1 MGQAKAFVP
10 LIAAI
15 IACGGDGDTMQPPDA
30 GAIQGSVVD
39 DISTPVTDL
48 TVALRD
54 VGGSTDLATTLT
66 DTLGGFGFTD
76 LDPADYN
83 VILDVP
89 QIYELNG
96 QANPVTA
103 RVVAGVTTPVD
114 FTLRLLA
121 GTVTGVVSDTV
132 AAPISGATASLREP
146 GTAIDLRKALS
157 DSSGRY
163 TFSRVPIGDY
173 DLFMNA
179 ANGTV
184 LGTNPERISVIE
196 GDTVEVAFT
205 VRIEPNPLGTW
216 QALTP
221 LGSVRTENSVAA
233 LDGLIY
239 VVGGFK
245 PSGAGTEAET
255 AVERYNPSTDTW
267 TTVAALPAGV
277 NHAGLAAVGGKLYLV
292 GGYGGATF
300 TGTDVVRIYDPATD
314 SWTTG
319 ASLPSARGAL
329 AVAVLDGKIH
339 AIGGS
344 TNNGS
349 GLTTHDVYDP
359 AGDTWSSLAA
369 MPTARHHLAAATID
383 GRIYVAAG
391 RTGGGLS
398 NLTTLEI
405 YNPPDDTWLTG
416 SPVPTARSGV
426 AAAALDG
433 EFYLFG
439 GEGTGGTFDENE
451 RYNPTTQLWRTMA
464 PMLTARHGMGAAV
477 EGGTIYVVGGGPAVG
492 LTFSGA
498 NERFTPPQ

>member
-1 MGQAKAFVP
+1 MKRGVSDSRAQ
-10 LIAAI
+10 LLRGIAASAFLAPLVAAAS
-15 IACGGDGDTMQPPDA
+15 ACGGDGDTMEPPDT
-30 GAIQGSVVD
+30 GAIQGSILD
-39 DISTPVTDL
+39 DISAPVTDL
-48 TVALRD
+48 TVALRN
-54 VGGSTDLATTLT
+54 VGATSDLASTLT
-66 DTLGGFGFTD
+66 DTLGGFGFAA
-76 LDPADYN
+76 LDPADYD
-83 VILDVP
+83 VTLDVP
-89 QIYELNG
+89 QTYDLNG

-132 AAPISGATASLREP
+132 AAPIPGATASLREP

-157 DSSGRY
+157 DSTGRY
-163 TFSRVPIGDY
+163 AFSRVPIGDY
-173 DLFMNA
+173 DLFMSV

-184 LGTNPERISVIE
+184 LGTNPERISVVE
-196 GDTVEVAFT
+196 GDTVAVAFT

-245 PSGAGTEAET
+245 PSGGGAAAET
-255 AVERYNPSTDTW
+255 AVERYDPSTDSW
-267 TTVAALPAGV
+267 TTVAPLPAGV

-300 TGTDVVRIYDPATD
+300 TGTDIVRIYDPATD
-314 SWTTG
+314 GWTMG

-349 GLTTHDVYDP
+349 GLT
-359 AGDTWSSLAA
+359 
-369 MPTARHHLAAATID
+369 
-383 GRIYVAAG
+383 
-391 RTGGGLS
+391 
-398 NLTTLEI
+398 
-405 YNPPDDTWLTG
+405 
-416 SPVPTARSGV
+416 
-426 AAAALDG
+426 
-433 EFYLFG
+433 
-439 GEGTGGTFDENE
+439 
-451 RYNPTTQLWRTMA
+451 
-464 PMLTARHGMGAAV
+464 
-477 EGGTIYVVGGGPAVG
+477 
-492 LTFSGA
+492 
-498 NERFTPPQ
+498 